1 MTAAAAQASSMITL
15 IRKLKITV
23 KMPMKNKSRENNN
36 NLSTTLHLQ
45 VPFPVKNESIFALK
59 LLLCKQVQGSGKNGF
74 K

>member
-23 KMPMKNKSRENNN
+23 KMPMKNKSRENN